1 MAAAARKPKLPSSSK
16 GPVLKSISDEM
27 REWSAMLHAEVE
39 TWPAVSAKKMFG
51 MISLYRRKQIFA
63 ALPYTRALG
72 AADSFMFKFEKP
84 SAKVLAKLQSDPRI
98 IAEQGTGTRWFIF
111 RICLP
116 ADLHPAIE
124 WLAHA
129 YEAAREHNQRK
140 STGRTTIR
148 NLS

>member
-1 MAAAARKPKLPSSSK
+1 MASAVGKQKSK
-16 GPVLKSISDEM
+16 GPVLKPISEQM
-27 REWSAMLHAEVE
+27 REWSAMLQAEVE

-63 ALPYTRALG
+63 ALPYTRTLG

-84 SAKVLAKLQSDPRI
+84 TAKILAQLSFDKRI
-98 IAEQGTGTRWFIF
+98 IAEQGIGTRWFIF
-111 RICLP
+111 RIGSP

-129 YEAAREHNQRK
+129 YEAARGSKN
-140 STGRTTIR
+140 
-148 NLS
+148 